1 VSPVVKAGHVRAALN
16 FEKSEKKLCQPP
28 ESSLHGGASRQ
39 KGLDS
44 VQKNF
49 EKSEKKACHR
59 FRDWIIPAKT

>member
-1 VSPVVKAGHVRAALN
+1 VTGAFKKKVK
-16 FEKSEKKLCQPP
+16 KSEKKPCQPF
-28 ESSLHGGASRQ
+28 ESSINGERGDKQASTA
-39 KGLDS
+39 